1 MDHSQERDD
10 NELMELSATAA
21 AAWWVYRFVGREP
34 RTPRRTSILTGKL
47 RVEELLNGHPDIM
60 FNKVRMDKDSFLTL
74 SHILENKGLLQSSN
88 YSTVDEQLFLFLT
101 IVGQSQTN
109 REASDVWQH
118 SGETMS
124 RWFGKVL
131 RAICE
136 LRYDFILP
144 PNYNK
149 VQKFIIDNCHKYRP
163 WFDVSKII
171 FRINYEFYGLV
182 IQTTLMAKMF
192 SC

>member
-74 SHILENKGLLQSSN
+74 SHILKSKGLLQSSN
-88 YSTVDEQLFLFLT
+88 YSTVDKQLFLFLT

-109 REASDVWQH
+109 REASDIWQH
-118 SGETMS
+118 SGEIVS

-171 FRINYEFYGLV
+171 FMFPSEFCGFM
-182 IQTTLMAKMF
+182 IQTALITFMF
-192 SC
+192 PC